1 MFDSDEVSD
10 ILARA
15 VKAVDDAKVPPDLKA
30 AAFERAIDLLTRRA
44 PSGVPSGE
52 DRAVVA
58 LDNASSGP
66 VSQPT
71 AASTAMDRLATRLR
85 LSRDV
90 VERVYTENGD
100 SLAITVDP
108 DKLARSRSAGARDVA
123 LLVTAAEQ
131 ASSDEATSVDAIRRA
146 CEEYDKFDSP
156 NFAATLAAMRG
167 TFLISG
173 PSRARTF
180 KLTRPGW
187 VAAASLIARLAGAD
201 KAVA

>member
-44 PSGVPSGE
+44 PSGGPAGD
-52 DRAVVA
+52 DRAVVG
-58 LDNASSGP
+58 LDGAAP
-66 VSQPT
+66 VPLGQPT
-71 AASTAMDRLATRLR
+71 VASNAMDRLATRLR

-90 VERVYTENGD
+90 VERVYTENGEA
-100 SLAITVDP
+100 LAITVDP
-108 DKLARSRSAGARDVA
+108 DKLARSRSAGAREVA
-123 LLVTAAEQ
+123 LLVAAAEQ
-131 ASSDEATSVDAIRRA
+131 ASSDDATSADAIRRA
-146 CEEYDKFDSP
+146 CEDYDKFDSP
-156 NFAATLAAMRG
+156 NFAATVAAMKG

-173 PSRARTF
+173 PSRTRTF

-187 VAAASLIARLAGAD
+187 VAAANLIGRLGGAD

>member
-30 AAFERAIDLLTRRA
+30 AAFERAIDLLTRGA
-44 PSGVPSGE
+44 PAGLPAAEG
-52 DRAVVA
+52 RAVVA
-58 LDNASSGP
+58 LEQGSQGP
-66 VSQPT
+66 LSHPT
-71 AASTAMDRLATRLR
+71 SASTAMDRLATRLR
-85 LSRDV
+85 LSPDV

-100 SLAITVDP
+100 ALAITVDP

-123 LLVTAAEQ
+123 LLVTAAAQ
-131 ASSDEATSVDAIRRA
+131 ASTDEATSVEAIRRA

-156 NFAATLAAMRG
+156 NFAATLAAMKG

-173 PSRARTF
+173 PPRARTF

-187 VAAASLIARLAGAD
+187 VAAATLIGRLGGAD
-201 KAVA
+201 RAVA